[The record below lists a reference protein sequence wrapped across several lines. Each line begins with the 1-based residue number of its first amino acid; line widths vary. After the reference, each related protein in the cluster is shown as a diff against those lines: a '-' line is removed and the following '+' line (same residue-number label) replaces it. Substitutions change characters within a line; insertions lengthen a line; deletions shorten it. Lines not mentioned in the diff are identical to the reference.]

1 MTIAIIILSI
11 GLIAA
16 IAAIFAT
23 RKTIETKAEE
33 ISRLSAEIARLSAEN
48 GRLTGESAAFAGIRG
63 DLEASVT
70 RLQGQID
77 DLRRSEA
84 EAVSEKV
91 RLTERNEALLREN
104 ERIQKEQARMEAEL
118 EERFRNLAAKV
129 LVSNSEALREQNRTG
144 LAEVL
149 APMREN
155 LEQFRTAFTERYDKE
170 SAERFSLGERVR
182 ELVQLNQ
189 TIGLETRKLSDALRG
204 NSKVQ
209 GDWGEMIL
217 DNILERSGFR
227 RGYEYMVQESVT
239 DSDGHRLRPDVVINY
254 TEGRKLIIDSKVSI
268 QDYLRMVNAESDDQR
283 DRFARSHLASVKKHI
298 AELKGKS
305 YQDVVGDE
313 RVDFVLMFIPHEGA
327 FLAAMKLDES
337 LWQTAFDS
345 RVLVISPTHLMSVI
359 RLVEQVWRH
368 DKQNRNAL
376 EIARQAGLM
385 LDKFNGFLAD
395 MERIEKSLGAAGDA
409 CRNAFAK
416 LSTGPGNLI
425 GKAKSLTS
433 LGAKAKK
440 ALPERFVRE
449 IDADTEA
456 EESENTEENA

>member
-1 MTIAIIILSI
+1 MTIALIILSVV
-11 GLIAA
+11 LVAA
-16 IAAIFAT
+16 VVVAGRLAGERSAFART
-23 RKTIETKAEE
+23 RHDLETTVADLQTRIEALRQSESKAQ
-33 ISRLSAEIARLSAEN
+33 SEIARLA
-48 GRLTGESAAFAGIRG
+48 
-63 DLEASVT
+63 
-70 RLQGQID
+70 
-77 DLRRSEA
+77 
-84 EAVSEKV
+84 
-91 RLTERNEALLREN
+91 ERNDALVREN
-104 ERIQKEQARMEAEL
+104 DRIQQDHARMEAQF
-118 EERFRNLAAKV
+118 EERFRDLAAKV
-129 LVSNSEALREQNRTG
+129 LVSNSEMLREQNRTG
-144 LAEVL
+144 LSEVL
-149 APMREN
+149 APLKAN
-155 LEQFRTAFTERYDKE
+155 IEQFKADFTQRYDKE

-239 DSDGHRLRPDVVINY
+239 DDEGHRLRPDVVINY
-254 TEGRKLIIDSKVSI
+254 TSGRKLIIDSKVSI
-268 QDYLRMVNAESDDQR
+268 QDYLRMVNAESDDLR

-298 AELKGKS
+298 SELKGKS
-305 YQDVVGDE
+305 YQDVVGDD

-327 FLAAMKLDES
+327 FLSAMKLDET

-345 RVLVISPTHLMSVI
+345 RVLIISPTHLMSVI

-395 MERIEKSLGAAGDA
+395 MEKIEKSLGAAGDA
-409 CRNAFAK
+409 CRSAFAK
-416 LSTGPGNLI
+416 LSSGPGNLI
-425 GKAKSLTS
+425 GKARSITA

-440 ALPERFVRE
+440 ALPERFVAE
-449 IDADTEA
+449 IEPGTDNDAEDPGI
-456 EESENTEENA
+456 TEEND

>member
-1 MTIAIIILSI
+1 MLPECLLNQANISKMTVIVILA
-11 GLIAA
+11 LLLVAA
-16 IAAIFAT
+16 LVFALRAMRRESALDAENRALKAVNTTMEASVHSLKSDLDAARDDA
-23 RKTIETKAEE
+23 RQALLARE
-33 ISRLSAEIARLSAEN
+33 RLSAEC
-48 GRLTGESAAFAGIRG
+48 AA
-63 DLEASVT
+63 L
-70 RLQGQID
+70 
-77 DLRRSEA
+77 
-84 EAVSEKV
+84 
-91 RLTERNEALLREN
+91 
-104 ERIQKEQARMEAEL
+104 QKERERAVKEYARRDAEL
-118 EERFRNLAAKV
+118 EERFRSLAAKV
-129 LVSNSEALREQNRTG
+129 LVSNSESLREQNRSG

-155 LEQFRTAFTERYDKE
+155 LEQFRKTFTERYDRE
-170 SAERFSLGERVR
+170 ATERFSLSERVR
-182 ELVQLNQ
+182 ELMQLNHA
-189 TIGLETRKLSDALRG
+189 IGLETRKLTDALRG

-239 DSDGHRLRPDVVINY
+239 DADGRRLRPDVVINY

-268 QDYLRMVNAESDDQR
+268 QDYLRMVNAETEEQR
-283 DRFARSHLASVKKHI
+283 AQYAKAHINSVKKHI
-298 AELKGKS
+298 GELKGKS
-305 YQDVVGDE
+305 YQDVVGTD

-337 LWQTAFDS
+337 LWQTAFDN

-395 MERIEKSLGAAGDA
+395 IEKVEKTLGGAGEALSAAIS
-409 CRNAFAK
+409 K
-416 LSTGPGNLI
+416 LHTGPGNLI
-425 GKAKSLTS
+425 GKAKALST

-440 ALPERFVRE
+440 GLPERFVQNE
-449 IDADTEA
+449 DTDTPET
-456 EESENTEENA
+456 ENE

>member
-1 MTIAIIILSI
+1 MIIALTILSI
-11 GLIAA
+11 ALIAA
-16 IAAIFAT
+16 IFSG
-23 RKTIETKAEE
+23 RKSAEAKAEE
-33 ISRLSAEIARLSAEN
+33 IRQLSAEN
-48 GRLTGESAAFAGIRG
+48 GRLVGESAAFDKTRR
-63 DLEASVT
+63 DLETAIE
-70 RLQGQID
+70 RLQAQID
-77 DLRRSEA
+77 SLRMSEA

-91 RLTERNEALLREN
+91 RLAERNDALNKEN
-104 ERIQKEQARMEAEL
+104 ERIQKEQQRLEAEL

-182 ELVQLNQ
+182 ELVQLNH
-189 TIGLETRKLSDALRG
+189 TIGLETRRLSDALRG

-227 RGYEYMVQESVT
+227 RGYEYIVQESVT
-239 DSDGHRLRPDVVINY
+239 DDEGHRLRPDVVINY

-268 QDYLRMVNAESDDQR
+268 QDYLRMVNAESDEQR
-283 DRFARSHLASVKKHI
+283 DRFARSHLASVRKHI
-298 AELKGKS
+298 AELKNKS

-327 FLAAMKLDES
+327 FLAAMKLDEN

-409 CRNAFAK
+409 YRNAFAK

-440 ALPERFVRE
+440 ALPEHFVRE
-449 IDADTEA
+449 IDADTETDN
-456 EESENTEENA
+456 SDNPEENA

>member
-1 MTIAIIILSI
+1 MTIAVIILAVALVAAVAA
-11 GLIAA
+11 LIA
-16 IAAIFAT
+16 
-23 RKTIETKAEE
+23 
-33 ISRLSAEIARLSAEN
+33 SRRSADARAAEIAALSAEN
-48 GRLTGESAAFAGIRG
+48 GRLNGENAAFAQVRR
-63 DLEASVT
+63 DLEASVAQ
-70 RLQGQID
+70 LNGQIEV
-77 DLRRSEA
+77 LRRSEA
-84 EAVSEKV
+84 EANGEKV
-91 RLTERNEALLREN
+91 RLAERTEALMREN
-104 ERIQKEQARMEAEL
+104 ERIQKEHARLESEL

-155 LEQFRTAFTERYDKE
+155 LEQFRAAFTERYDKE

-227 RGYEYMVQESVT
+227 RGYEYMVQESVVDT
-239 DSDGHRLRPDVVINY
+239 EGHRLRPDVVINY

-268 QDYLRMVNAESDDQR
+268 QDYLRMVDAESDDLR
-283 DRFARSHLASVKKHI
+283 ERYARSHLASVKKHL

-305 YQDVVGDE
+305 YQDVIGDE

-327 FLAAMKLDES
+327 FLAAMKLDDS

-385 LDKFNGFLAD
+385 LDKFNGFLSD
-395 MERIEKSLGAAGDA
+395 MEKIEKSLGAAGEA
-409 CRNAFAK
+409 CRSAFAK
-416 LSTGPGNLI
+416 LSSGPGNLV
-425 GKAKSLTS
+425 GKARALTA

-440 ALPERFVRE
+440 ALPERFINE
-449 IDADTEA
+449 CADTA
-456 EESENTEENA
+456 EEEPENTEENA

>member
-1 MTIAIIILSI
+1 MTIALIILSVV
-11 GLIAA
+11 LVAA
-16 IAAIFAT
+16 VIVAGRLAGERSAFART
-23 RKTIETKAEE
+23 RHDLETTVADLQTRIEALRQSESKAQ
-33 ISRLSAEIARLSAEN
+33 SEIARLA
-48 GRLTGESAAFAGIRG
+48 
-63 DLEASVT
+63 
-70 RLQGQID
+70 
-77 DLRRSEA
+77 
-84 EAVSEKV
+84 
-91 RLTERNEALLREN
+91 ERNDALVREN
-104 ERIQKEQARMEAEL
+104 DRIQQDHARMEAQL
-118 EERFRNLAAKV
+118 EERFRDLAAKV
-129 LVSNSEALREQNRTG
+129 LVSNSEMLREQNRTG
-144 LAEVL
+144 LSEVL
-149 APMREN
+149 APLKAN
-155 LEQFRTAFTERYDKE
+155 IEQFKADFTQRYDKE

-239 DSDGHRLRPDVVINY
+239 DDEGHRLRPDVVINY
-254 TEGRKLIIDSKVSI
+254 TSGRKLIIDSKVSI
-268 QDYLRMVNAESDDQR
+268 QDYLRMVNAESDDLR

-298 AELKGKS
+298 SELKGKS
-305 YQDVVGDE
+305 YQDVVGDD

-327 FLAAMKLDES
+327 FLAAMKLDET

-345 RVLVISPTHLMSVI
+345 RVLIISPTHLMSVI

-395 MERIEKSLGAAGDA
+395 MEKIEKSLGAAGDA
-409 CRNAFAK
+409 CRSAFAK
-416 LSTGPGNLI
+416 LSSGPGNLI
-425 GKAKSLTS
+425 GKARSITA

-440 ALPERFVRE
+440 ALPERFVAE
-449 IDADTEA
+449 IETDADNDADNDA
-456 EESENTEENA
+456 EDPGITEEND

>member
-1 MTIAIIILSI
+1 MTIALIILSVV
-11 GLIAA
+11 LVAA
-16 IAAIFAT
+16 VVVAGRLAGERSAFART
-23 RKTIETKAEE
+23 RHDLETTVADLQTRIEALRQSESKAQ
-33 ISRLSAEIARLSAEN
+33 SEIARLA
-48 GRLTGESAAFAGIRG
+48 
-63 DLEASVT
+63 
-70 RLQGQID
+70 
-77 DLRRSEA
+77 
-84 EAVSEKV
+84 
-91 RLTERNEALLREN
+91 ERNDALVREN
-104 ERIQKEQARMEAEL
+104 DRIQQDHARMEAQL
-118 EERFRNLAAKV
+118 EERFRDLAAKV
-129 LVSNSEALREQNRTG
+129 LVSNSEMLREQNRTG
-144 LAEVL
+144 LSEVL
-149 APMREN
+149 APLKAN
-155 LEQFRTAFTERYDKE
+155 IEQFKADFTQRYDKE

-239 DSDGHRLRPDVVINY
+239 DDEGHRLRPDVVINY
-254 TEGRKLIIDSKVSI
+254 TSGRKLIIDSKVSI
-268 QDYLRMVNAESDDQR
+268 QDYLRMVNAESDDLR

-298 AELKGKS
+298 SELKGKS
-305 YQDVVGDE
+305 YQDVVGDD

-327 FLAAMKLDES
+327 FLAAMKLDET

-345 RVLVISPTHLMSVI
+345 RVLIISPTHLMSVI

-395 MERIEKSLGAAGDA
+395 MEKIEKSLGAAGDA
-409 CRNAFAK
+409 CRSAFAK
-416 LSTGPGNLI
+416 LSSGPGNLI
-425 GKAKSLTS
+425 GKARSITA

-440 ALPERFVRE
+440 ALPERFVAE
-449 IDADTEA
+449 IEPGADNDADDPEI
-456 EESENTEENA
+456 TEEND

>member
-1 MTIAIIILSI
+1 MTIALILLSVV
-11 GLIAA
+11 LVAA
-16 IAAIFAT
+16 VIVAGRLAGERSAFART
-23 RKTIETKAEE
+23 RHDLETTVADLQTRIEALRQSESKAQ
-33 ISRLSAEIARLSAEN
+33 SEIARLA
-48 GRLTGESAAFAGIRG
+48 
-63 DLEASVT
+63 
-70 RLQGQID
+70 
-77 DLRRSEA
+77 
-84 EAVSEKV
+84 
-91 RLTERNEALLREN
+91 ERNDALVREN
-104 ERIQKEQARMEAEL
+104 DRIQQDHARMEAQL
-118 EERFRNLAAKV
+118 EERFRDLAAKV
-129 LVSNSEALREQNRTG
+129 LVSNSEMLREQNRTG
-144 LAEVL
+144 LSEVL
-149 APMREN
+149 APLKAN
-155 LEQFRTAFTERYDKE
+155 IEQFKADFTQRYDKE

-239 DSDGHRLRPDVVINY
+239 DDEGHRLRPDVVINY
-254 TEGRKLIIDSKVSI
+254 TSGRKLIIDSKVSI
-268 QDYLRMVNAESDDQR
+268 QDYLRMVNAESDDLR

-298 AELKGKS
+298 SELKGKS
-305 YQDVVGDE
+305 YQDVVGDD

-327 FLAAMKLDES
+327 FLAAMKLDET

-345 RVLVISPTHLMSVI
+345 RVLIISPTHLMSVI

-395 MERIEKSLGAAGDA
+395 MEKIEKSLGAAGDA
-409 CRNAFAK
+409 CRSAFAK
-416 LSTGPGNLI
+416 LSSGPGNLI
-425 GKAKSLTS
+425 GKARSITA

-440 ALPERFVRE
+440 ALPERFVAE
-449 IDADTEA
+449 IEPGTDNDAEDPGI
-456 EESENTEENA
+456 TEEND

>member
-1 MTIAIIILSI
+1 MTIALIILSVV
-11 GLIAA
+11 LVAA
-16 IAAIFAT
+16 VIVAGRLAGERSAFART
-23 RKTIETKAEE
+23 RHDLETTVADLQTRIEALRQSESKAQ
-33 ISRLSAEIARLSAEN
+33 SEIARLA
-48 GRLTGESAAFAGIRG
+48 
-63 DLEASVT
+63 
-70 RLQGQID
+70 
-77 DLRRSEA
+77 
-84 EAVSEKV
+84 
-91 RLTERNEALLREN
+91 ERNDALVREN
-104 ERIQKEQARMEAEL
+104 DRIQQDHARMEAQL
-118 EERFRNLAAKV
+118 EERFRDLAAKV
-129 LVSNSEALREQNRTG
+129 LVSNSEMLREQNRTG
-144 LAEVL
+144 LSEVL
-149 APMREN
+149 APLKAN
-155 LEQFRTAFTERYDKE
+155 IEQFKADFTQRYDKE

-239 DSDGHRLRPDVVINY
+239 DDEGHRLRPDVVINY
-254 TEGRKLIIDSKVSI
+254 TSGRKLIIDSKVSI
-268 QDYLRMVNAESDDQR
+268 QDYLRMVNAESDDLR

-298 AELKGKS
+298 SELKGKS
-305 YQDVVGDE
+305 YQDVVGDD

-327 FLAAMKLDES
+327 FLAAMKLDET

-345 RVLVISPTHLMSVI
+345 RVLIISPTHLMSVI

-395 MERIEKSLGAAGDA
+395 MEKIEKSLGAAGDA
-409 CRNAFAK
+409 CRSAFAK
-416 LSTGPGNLI
+416 LSSGPGNLI
-425 GKAKSLTS
+425 GKARSITA

-440 ALPERFVRE
+440 ALPERFVAE
-449 IDADTEA
+449 IEPGADNEA
-456 EESENTEENA
+456 DDPEITEEND

>member
-1 MTIAIIILSI
+1 MTIALIILSVVLVTAVVVA
-11 GLIAA
+11 GRLAGERSA
-16 IAAIFAT
+16 FART
-23 RKTIETKAEE
+23 RHDLETTVADLQTRIEALRQSESKAQ
-33 ISRLSAEIARLSAEN
+33 SVIARLA
-48 GRLTGESAAFAGIRG
+48 
-63 DLEASVT
+63 
-70 RLQGQID
+70 
-77 DLRRSEA
+77 
-84 EAVSEKV
+84 
-91 RLTERNEALLREN
+91 ERNDALVREN
-104 ERIQKEQARMEAEL
+104 DRIQQDHARMEAQL
-118 EERFRNLAAKV
+118 EERFRDLAAKV
-129 LVSNSEALREQNRTG
+129 LVSNSEMLREQNRSG
-144 LAEVL
+144 LSEVL
-149 APMREN
+149 APLKAN
-155 LEQFRTAFTERYDKE
+155 IEQFKADFTQRYDKE

-239 DSDGHRLRPDVVINY
+239 DDEGHRLRPDVVINY
-254 TEGRKLIIDSKVSI
+254 TSGRKLIIDSKVSI
-268 QDYLRMVNAESDDQR
+268 QDYLRMVNAESDDLR

-298 AELKGKS
+298 SELKGKS
-305 YQDVVGDE
+305 YQDVVGDD

-327 FLAAMKLDES
+327 FLAAMKLDET

-345 RVLVISPTHLMSVI
+345 RVLIISPTHLMSVI

-395 MERIEKSLGAAGDA
+395 MEKIEKSLGAAGDA
-409 CRNAFAK
+409 CRSAFAK
-416 LSTGPGNLI
+416 LSSGPGNLI
-425 GKAKSLTS
+425 GKARSITA

-440 ALPERFVRE
+440 ALPERFVAE
-449 IDADTEA
+449 IEPGTDNDAEDPGI
-456 EESENTEENA
+456 TEEND

>member
-1 MTIAIIILSI
+1 MTIALIILSVV
-11 GLIAA
+11 LVAA
-16 IAAIFAT
+16 VIVAGRLAGERSAFART
-23 RKTIETKAEE
+23 RHDLETTVADLQTRIEALRQSESKAQ
-33 ISRLSAEIARLSAEN
+33 SEIARLA
-48 GRLTGESAAFAGIRG
+48 
-63 DLEASVT
+63 
-70 RLQGQID
+70 
-77 DLRRSEA
+77 
-84 EAVSEKV
+84 
-91 RLTERNEALLREN
+91 ERNDALVREN
-104 ERIQKEQARMEAEL
+104 DRIQQDHARMEAQL
-118 EERFRNLAAKV
+118 EERFRDLAAKV
-129 LVSNSEALREQNRTG
+129 LVSNSEMLREQNRTG
-144 LAEVL
+144 LSEVL
-149 APMREN
+149 APLKAN
-155 LEQFRTAFTERYDKE
+155 IEQFKADFTQRYDKE

-239 DSDGHRLRPDVVINY
+239 DDEGHRLRPDVVINY
-254 TEGRKLIIDSKVSI
+254 TSGRKLIIDSKVSI
-268 QDYLRMVNAESDDQR
+268 QDYLRMVNAESDDLR

-298 AELKGKS
+298 SELKGKS
-305 YQDVVGDE
+305 YQDVVGDD

-327 FLAAMKLDES
+327 FLAAMKLDET

-345 RVLVISPTHLMSVI
+345 RVLIISPTHLMSVI

-395 MERIEKSLGAAGDA
+395 MEKIEKSLGAAGDA
-409 CRNAFAK
+409 CRSAFAK
-416 LSTGPGNLI
+416 LSSGPGNLI
-425 GKAKSLTS
+425 GKARSITA

-440 ALPERFVRE
+440 ALPERFVAE
-449 IDADTEA
+449 IEPGTDNDAEDPGI
-456 EESENTEENA
+456 TEEND

>member
-1 MTIAIIILSI
+1 MTIALIILSVV
-11 GLIAA
+11 LVAA
-16 IAAIFAT
+16 VIVAGRLAGERSTFART
-23 RKTIETKAEE
+23 RHDLETTVADLQTRIEALRQSESKAQ
-33 ISRLSAEIARLSAEN
+33 SEIARLA
-48 GRLTGESAAFAGIRG
+48 
-63 DLEASVT
+63 
-70 RLQGQID
+70 
-77 DLRRSEA
+77 
-84 EAVSEKV
+84 
-91 RLTERNEALLREN
+91 ERNDALVREN
-104 ERIQKEQARMEAEL
+104 DRIQQDHARMEAQL
-118 EERFRNLAAKV
+118 EERFRDLAAKV
-129 LVSNSEALREQNRTG
+129 LVSNSEMLREQNRTG
-144 LAEVL
+144 LSEVL
-149 APMREN
+149 APLKAN
-155 LEQFRTAFTERYDKE
+155 IEQFKADFTQRYDKE

-239 DSDGHRLRPDVVINY
+239 DDEGHRLRPDVVINY
-254 TEGRKLIIDSKVSI
+254 TSGRKLIIDSKVSI
-268 QDYLRMVNAESDDQR
+268 QDYLRMVNAESDDLR

-298 AELKGKS
+298 SELKGKS
-305 YQDVVGDE
+305 YQDVVGDD

-327 FLAAMKLDES
+327 FLAAMKLDET

-345 RVLVISPTHLMSVI
+345 RVLIISPTHLMSVI

-395 MERIEKSLGAAGDA
+395 MEKIEKSLGAAGDA
-409 CRNAFAK
+409 CRSAFAK
-416 LSTGPGNLI
+416 LSSGPGNLI
-425 GKAKSLTS
+425 GKARSITA

-440 ALPERFVRE
+440 ALPERFVAE
-449 IDADTEA
+449 IEPGTDNDAEDPGI
-456 EESENTEENA
+456 TEEND

>member
-1 MTIAIIILSI
+1 MTIALIILSVV
-11 GLIAA
+11 LVAAVVIAGRLA
-16 IAAIFAT
+16 GERSAFDRT
-23 RKTIETKAEE
+23 RHDLETTVADLQTRIEVLRQSESKAM
-33 ISRLSAEIARLSAEN
+33 SEIARLA
-48 GRLTGESAAFAGIRG
+48 
-63 DLEASVT
+63 
-70 RLQGQID
+70 
-77 DLRRSEA
+77 
-84 EAVSEKV
+84 
-91 RLTERNEALLREN
+91 ERNDALVREN
-104 ERIQKEQARMEAEL
+104 DRIQQDHARMEAQL
-118 EERFRNLAAKV
+118 EERFRDLAAKV
-129 LVSNSEALREQNRTG
+129 LVSNSEMLREQNRTG
-144 LAEVL
+144 LSEVL
-149 APMREN
+149 APLKAN
-155 LEQFRTAFTERYDKE
+155 IEQFKADFTQRYDKE

-227 RGYEYMVQESVT
+227 RGYEYMVQESIT
-239 DSDGHRLRPDVVINY
+239 DDEGHRLRPDVVINY
-254 TEGRKLIIDSKVSI
+254 TSGRKLIIDSKVSI
-268 QDYLRMVNAESDDQR
+268 QDYLRMVNAESDDLR

-298 AELKGKS
+298 SELKGKS
-305 YQDVVGDE
+305 YQDVVGDD

-327 FLAAMKLDES
+327 FLAAMKLDET

-345 RVLVISPTHLMSVI
+345 RVLIISPTHLMSVI

-385 LDKFNGFLAD
+385 LDKFNGFLTD
-395 MERIEKSLGAAGDA
+395 MEKIEKSLGAAGDA
-409 CRNAFAK
+409 CRAAFAK

-425 GKAKSLTS
+425 GKARSITA

-440 ALPERFVRE
+440 ALPERFVAE
-449 IDADTEA
+449 IEPDADNDA
-456 EESENTEENA
+456 EDPGITEEND

>member
-1 MTIAIIILSI
+1 MTIALIILSVVLVTAVVVA
-11 GLIAA
+11 GRLAGERSA
-16 IAAIFAT
+16 FART
-23 RKTIETKAEE
+23 RHDLETTVADLQTRIEALRQSESKAQ
-33 ISRLSAEIARLSAEN
+33 SEIARLA
-48 GRLTGESAAFAGIRG
+48 
-63 DLEASVT
+63 
-70 RLQGQID
+70 
-77 DLRRSEA
+77 
-84 EAVSEKV
+84 
-91 RLTERNEALLREN
+91 ERNDALVREN
-104 ERIQKEQARMEAEL
+104 DRIQQDHARMEAQL
-118 EERFRNLAAKV
+118 EERFRDLAAKV
-129 LVSNSEALREQNRTG
+129 LVSNSEMLREQNRSG
-144 LAEVL
+144 LSEVL
-149 APMREN
+149 APLKAN
-155 LEQFRTAFTERYDKE
+155 IEQFKADFTQRYDKE

-239 DSDGHRLRPDVVINY
+239 DDEGHRLRPDVVINY
-254 TEGRKLIIDSKVSI
+254 TSGRKLIIDSKVSI
-268 QDYLRMVNAESDDQR
+268 QDYLRMVNAESDDLR

-298 AELKGKS
+298 SELKGKS
-305 YQDVVGDE
+305 YQDVVGDD

-327 FLAAMKLDES
+327 FLAAMKLDET

-345 RVLVISPTHLMSVI
+345 RVLIISPTHLMSVI

-395 MERIEKSLGAAGDA
+395 MEKIEKSLGAAGDA
-409 CRNAFAK
+409 CRSAFAK
-416 LSTGPGNLI
+416 LSSGPGNLI
-425 GKAKSLTS
+425 GKARSITA

-440 ALPERFVRE
+440 ALPERFVAE
-449 IDADTEA
+449 IEPGTDNDAEDPGI
-456 EESENTEENA
+456 TEEND

>member
-1 MTIAIIILSI
+1 MTIALIILSVV
-11 GLIAA
+11 LVAA
-16 IAAIFAT
+16 VVVAGRLAGERSAFART
-23 RKTIETKAEE
+23 RHDLETTVADLQTRIEALRQSESKAQ
-33 ISRLSAEIARLSAEN
+33 SEIARLA
-48 GRLTGESAAFAGIRG
+48 
-63 DLEASVT
+63 
-70 RLQGQID
+70 
-77 DLRRSEA
+77 
-84 EAVSEKV
+84 
-91 RLTERNEALLREN
+91 ERNDALVREN
-104 ERIQKEQARMEAEL
+104 DRIQQDHARMEAQL
-118 EERFRNLAAKV
+118 EERFRDLAAKV
-129 LVSNSEALREQNRTG
+129 LVSNSEMLREQNRTG
-144 LAEVL
+144 LSEVL
-149 APMREN
+149 APLKAN
-155 LEQFRTAFTERYDKE
+155 IEQFKADFTQRYDKE

-239 DSDGHRLRPDVVINY
+239 DDEGHRLRPDVVINY
-254 TEGRKLIIDSKVSI
+254 TSGRKLIIDSKVSI
-268 QDYLRMVNAESDDQR
+268 QDYLRMVNAESDDLR

-298 AELKGKS
+298 SELKGKS
-305 YQDVVGDE
+305 YQDVVGDD

-327 FLAAMKLDES
+327 FLAAMKLDET

-345 RVLVISPTHLMSVI
+345 RVLIISPTHLMSVI

-395 MERIEKSLGAAGDA
+395 MEKIEKSLGAAGDA
-409 CRNAFAK
+409 CRSAFAK
-416 LSTGPGNLI
+416 LSSGPGNLI
-425 GKAKSLTS
+425 GKARSITA

-440 ALPERFVRE
+440 ALPERFVAE
-449 IDADTEA
+449 IEPGADNEA
-456 EESENTEENA
+456 DDPGITEEND

>member
-1 MTIAIIILSI
+1 MTIALIILSVV
-11 GLIAA
+11 LVAA
-16 IAAIFAT
+16 VIVAGRLAGERSAFART
-23 RKTIETKAEE
+23 RHDLETTVADLQTRIEALRQSESKAQ
-33 ISRLSAEIARLSAEN
+33 SEIARLA
-48 GRLTGESAAFAGIRG
+48 
-63 DLEASVT
+63 
-70 RLQGQID
+70 
-77 DLRRSEA
+77 
-84 EAVSEKV
+84 
-91 RLTERNEALLREN
+91 ERNDALVREN
-104 ERIQKEQARMEAEL
+104 DRIQQDHARMEAQL
-118 EERFRNLAAKV
+118 EERFRDLAAKV
-129 LVSNSEALREQNRTG
+129 LVSNSEMLREQNRTG
-144 LAEVL
+144 LSEVL
-149 APMREN
+149 APLKAN
-155 LEQFRTAFTERYDKE
+155 IEQFKADFTQRYDKE

-239 DSDGHRLRPDVVINY
+239 DDEGHRLRPDVVINY
-254 TEGRKLIIDSKVSI
+254 TSGRKLIIDSKVSI
-268 QDYLRMVNAESDDQR
+268 QDYLRMVNAESDDLR

-298 AELKGKS
+298 SELKGKS
-305 YQDVVGDE
+305 YQDVVGDD

-327 FLAAMKLDES
+327 FLAAMKLDET

-345 RVLVISPTHLMSVI
+345 RVLIISPTHLMSVI

-395 MERIEKSLGAAGDA
+395 MEKIEKSLGAAGDP
-409 CRNAFAK
+409 CRSAFAK
-416 LSTGPGNLI
+416 LSSGPGNLI
-425 GKAKSLTS
+425 GKARSITA

-440 ALPERFVRE
+440 ALPERFVAE
-449 IDADTEA
+449 IEPGTDNDAEDPGI
-456 EESENTEENA
+456 TEEND

>member
-1 MTIAIIILSI
+1 MTIAIIILSAA
-11 GLIAA
+11 LIAA
-16 IAAIFAT
+16 LALIFASRRNIDT
-23 RKTIETKAEE
+23 KT
-33 ISRLSAEIARLSAEN
+33 AEIARLAAEN
-48 GRLTGESAAFAGIRG
+48 GRLAGESAAFAGIRTG
-63 DLEASVT
+63 LEAEAG
-70 RLQGQID
+70 RLRSQIEE
-77 DLRRSEA
+77 LRRSEA
-84 EAVSEKV
+84 EAVSEMV
-91 RLTERNEALLREN
+91 RQTERNDALMREN
-104 ERIQKEQARMEAEL
+104 ARILQEQARLETEL
-118 EERFRNLAAKV
+118 EDRFRNLAAKV
-129 LVSNSEALREQNRTG
+129 LVSNSETLREQNRTG

-155 LEQFRTAFTERYDKE
+155 LEQFRAAFTERYDKE

-182 ELVQLNQ
+182 ELVQLNR

-239 DSDGHRLRPDVVINY
+239 DAEGHRLRPDVVINY

-268 QDYLRMVNAESDDQR
+268 QDYLSMVNADTDDQR
-283 DRFARSHLASVKKHI
+283 DRFARSHLTSVKKHI

-395 MERIEKSLGAAGDA
+395 MERIEKSVTAAGDA
-409 CRNAFAK
+409 CRNALAK

-425 GKAKSLTS
+425 GKVKSITS

-440 ALPERFVRE
+440 ALPERFIRE
-449 IDADTEA
+449 TDDSSDVDD
-456 EESENTEENA
+456 SENIEENA

>member
-1 MTIAIIILSI
+1 MTIALIILSVV
-11 GLIAA
+11 LVAA
-16 IAAIFAT
+16 VVVAGRLAGERSAFART
-23 RKTIETKAEE
+23 RHDLETTVADLQTRIEALRQSESKAQ
-33 ISRLSAEIARLSAEN
+33 SEIARLA
-48 GRLTGESAAFAGIRG
+48 
-63 DLEASVT
+63 
-70 RLQGQID
+70 
-77 DLRRSEA
+77 
-84 EAVSEKV
+84 
-91 RLTERNEALLREN
+91 ERNDALVREN
-104 ERIQKEQARMEAEL
+104 DRIQQDHARMEAQL
-118 EERFRNLAAKV
+118 EERFRDLAAKV
-129 LVSNSEALREQNRTG
+129 LVSNSEMLREQNRTG
-144 LAEVL
+144 LSEVL
-149 APMREN
+149 APLKAN
-155 LEQFRTAFTERYDKE
+155 IEQFKADFTQRYDKE

-239 DSDGHRLRPDVVINY
+239 DDEGHRLRPDVVINY
-254 TEGRKLIIDSKVSI
+254 TSGRKLIIDSKVSI
-268 QDYLRMVNAESDDQR
+268 QDYLRMVNAESDDLR

-298 AELKGKS
+298 SELKGKS
-305 YQDVVGDE
+305 YQDVVGDD

-327 FLAAMKLDES
+327 FLAAMKLDET

-345 RVLVISPTHLMSVI
+345 RVLIISPTHLMSVI

-395 MERIEKSLGAAGDA
+395 MEKIEKSLGAAGDA
-409 CRNAFAK
+409 CRSAFAK
-416 LSTGPGNLI
+416 LSSGPGNLI
-425 GKAKSLTS
+425 GKARSITA

-440 ALPERFVRE
+440 ALPERFVAE
-449 IDADTEA
+449 IEPGTDNDAEDPGI
-456 EESENTEENA
+456 TEEND

>member
-1 MTIAIIILSI
+1 MTIALIILSVV
-11 GLIAA
+11 LVAA
-16 IAAIFAT
+16 VVVAGRLAGERSAFART
-23 RKTIETKAEE
+23 RHDLETTVADLQTRIEALRQSESKAQ
-33 ISRLSAEIARLSAEN
+33 SEIARLA
-48 GRLTGESAAFAGIRG
+48 
-63 DLEASVT
+63 
-70 RLQGQID
+70 
-77 DLRRSEA
+77 
-84 EAVSEKV
+84 
-91 RLTERNEALLREN
+91 ERNDALVREN
-104 ERIQKEQARMEAEL
+104 DRIQQDHARMEAQL
-118 EERFRNLAAKV
+118 EERFRDLAAKV
-129 LVSNSEALREQNRTG
+129 LVSNSEMLREQNRTG
-144 LAEVL
+144 LSEVL
-149 APMREN
+149 APLKAN
-155 LEQFRTAFTERYDKE
+155 IEQFKADFTQRYDKE

-239 DSDGHRLRPDVVINY
+239 DDEGHRLRPDVVINY
-254 TEGRKLIIDSKVSI
+254 TSGRKLIIDSKVSI
-268 QDYLRMVNAESDDQR
+268 QDYLRMVNAESDDLR

-298 AELKGKS
+298 SELKGKS
-305 YQDVVGDE
+305 YQDVVGDD

-327 FLAAMKLDES
+327 FLAAMKLDET

-345 RVLVISPTHLMSVI
+345 RVLIISPTHLMSVI

-395 MERIEKSLGAAGDA
+395 MEKIEKSLGAAGDA
-409 CRNAFAK
+409 CRSAFAK
-416 LSTGPGNLI
+416 LSSGPGNLI
-425 GKAKSLTS
+425 GKARSITA

-440 ALPERFVRE
+440 ALPERFVAE
-449 IDADTEA
+449 IESGTDNDAEDPGI
-456 EESENTEENA
+456 TEEND

>member
-1 MTIAIIILSI
+1 MTIALIILSVV
-11 GLIAA
+11 LVAA
-16 IAAIFAT
+16 VVVAGRLAGERSAFART
-23 RKTIETKAEE
+23 RHDLETTVADLQTRIEALRQSESKAQ
-33 ISRLSAEIARLSAEN
+33 SEIARLA
-48 GRLTGESAAFAGIRG
+48 
-63 DLEASVT
+63 
-70 RLQGQID
+70 
-77 DLRRSEA
+77 
-84 EAVSEKV
+84 
-91 RLTERNEALLREN
+91 ERNDALVREN
-104 ERIQKEQARMEAEL
+104 DRIQQDHARMEAQL
-118 EERFRNLAAKV
+118 EERFRDLAAKV
-129 LVSNSEALREQNRTG
+129 LVSNSEMLREQNRTG
-144 LAEVL
+144 LSEVL
-149 APMREN
+149 APLKAN
-155 LEQFRTAFTERYDKE
+155 IEQFKADFTQRYDKE

-204 NSKVQ
+204 NSKMQ

-239 DSDGHRLRPDVVINY
+239 DDEGHRLRPDVVINY
-254 TEGRKLIIDSKVSI
+254 TSGRKLIIDSKVSI
-268 QDYLRMVNAESDDQR
+268 QDYLRMVNAESDDLR

-298 AELKGKS
+298 SELKGKS
-305 YQDVVGDE
+305 YQDVVGDD

-327 FLAAMKLDES
+327 FLAAMKLDET

-345 RVLVISPTHLMSVI
+345 RVLIISPTHLMSVI

-395 MERIEKSLGAAGDA
+395 MEKIEKSLGAAGDA
-409 CRNAFAK
+409 CRSAFAK
-416 LSTGPGNLI
+416 LSSGPGNLI
-425 GKAKSLTS
+425 GKARSITA

-440 ALPERFVRE
+440 ALPERFVAE
-449 IDADTEA
+449 IEPGTDNDAEDPGI
-456 EESENTEENA
+456 TEEND

>member
-1 MTIAIIILSI
+1 MIIAIITLSI
-11 GLIAA
+11 ALIAA
-16 IAAIFAT
+16 IAIVLGG
-23 RKTIETKAEE
+23 RKSTEAKT
-33 ISRLSAEIARLSAEN
+33 AEIARLSAEN
-48 GRLTGESAAFAGIRG
+48 GRLTGENAAFAKIRQ
-63 DLEASVT
+63 DLEASMA
-70 RLQGQID
+70 RLQTQIEE
-77 DLRRSEA
+77 LRRSEA

-91 RLTERNEALLREN
+91 RLAERNEALVREN
-104 ERIQKEQARMEAEL
+104 ERIQKEQARLEAEL

-129 LVSNSEALREQNRTG
+129 LVSNSEVLREQNRTG

-227 RGYEYMVQESVT
+227 RGYEYLVQESVT
-239 DSDGHRLRPDVVINY
+239 DAEGHRLRPDVVINY
-254 TEGRKLIIDSKVSI
+254 TEGRKRIIDSKGSI

-368 DKQNRNAL
+368 AKQNRNAL

-409 CRNAFAK
+409 CRNA
-416 LSTGPGNLI
+416 
-425 GKAKSLTS
+425 
-433 LGAKAKK
+433 
-440 ALPERFVRE
+440 
-449 IDADTEA
+449 
-456 EESENTEENA
+456 

>member
-1 MTIAIIILSI
+1 MTIALIILSVVLVAAVVVA
-11 GLIAA
+11 GRLAGERSAFARTRHDLETTIADLQ
-16 IAAIFAT
+16 T
-23 RKTIETKAEE
+23 RIEALRQSESKAQ
-33 ISRLSAEIARLSAEN
+33 SEIARLA
-48 GRLTGESAAFAGIRG
+48 
-63 DLEASVT
+63 
-70 RLQGQID
+70 
-77 DLRRSEA
+77 
-84 EAVSEKV
+84 
-91 RLTERNEALLREN
+91 ERNDALAREN
-104 ERIQKEQARMEAEL
+104 DRIQQDHARMEAQL
-118 EERFRNLAAKV
+118 EERFRDLAAKV
-129 LVSNSEALREQNRTG
+129 LVSNSEMLREQNRTG
-144 LAEVL
+144 LSEVL
-149 APMREN
+149 APLKAN
-155 LEQFRTAFTERYDKE
+155 IEQFKADFTQRYDKE

-239 DSDGHRLRPDVVINY
+239 DDEGHRLRPDVVINY
-254 TEGRKLIIDSKVSI
+254 TSGRKLIIDSKVSI
-268 QDYLRMVNAESDDQR
+268 QDYLRMVNAESDDLR

-298 AELKGKS
+298 SELKGKS
-305 YQDVVGDE
+305 YQDVVGDD

-327 FLAAMKLDES
+327 FLAAMKLDET

-345 RVLVISPTHLMSVI
+345 RVLIISPTHLMSVI

-395 MERIEKSLGAAGDA
+395 MEKIEKSLGAAGDA
-409 CRNAFAK
+409 CRSAFAK
-416 LSTGPGNLI
+416 LSSGPGNLI
-425 GKAKSLTS
+425 GKARSITA

-440 ALPERFVRE
+440 ALPERFVAE
-449 IDADTEA
+449 IEPGTDNDAEDPGI
-456 EESENTEENA
+456 TEEND

>member
-1 MTIAIIILSI
+1 MTIALIILSVV
-11 GLIAA
+11 LVAA
-16 IAAIFAT
+16 VVVAGRLAGERSAFART
-23 RKTIETKAEE
+23 RHDLETTVADLQTRIEALRQSESKAQ
-33 ISRLSAEIARLSAEN
+33 SEIARLA
-48 GRLTGESAAFAGIRG
+48 
-63 DLEASVT
+63 
-70 RLQGQID
+70 
-77 DLRRSEA
+77 
-84 EAVSEKV
+84 
-91 RLTERNEALLREN
+91 ERNDALAREN
-104 ERIQKEQARMEAEL
+104 DRIQQDHARMEAQL
-118 EERFRNLAAKV
+118 EERFRDLAAKV
-129 LVSNSEALREQNRTG
+129 LVSNSEMLREQNRTG
-144 LAEVL
+144 LSEVL
-149 APMREN
+149 APLKAN
-155 LEQFRTAFTERYDKE
+155 IEQFKADFTQRYDKE

-239 DSDGHRLRPDVVINY
+239 DDEGHRLRPDVVINY
-254 TEGRKLIIDSKVSI
+254 TSGRKLIIDSKVSI
-268 QDYLRMVNAESDDQR
+268 QDYLRMVNAESDDLR

-298 AELKGKS
+298 SELKGKS
-305 YQDVVGDE
+305 YQDVVGDD

-327 FLAAMKLDES
+327 FLAAMKLDET

-345 RVLVISPTHLMSVI
+345 RVLIISPTHLMSVI

-395 MERIEKSLGAAGDA
+395 MEKIEKSLGAAGDA
-409 CRNAFAK
+409 CRSAFAK
-416 LSTGPGNLI
+416 LSSGPGNLI
-425 GKAKSLTS
+425 GKARSITA

-440 ALPERFVRE
+440 ALPERFVAE
-449 IDADTEA
+449 IEPGTDNDAEDPGI
-456 EESENTEENA
+456 TEEND

>member
-1 MTIAIIILSI
+1 MTIALIILSVVLVTAVVVA
-11 GLIAA
+11 GRLAGERSA
-16 IAAIFAT
+16 FART
-23 RKTIETKAEE
+23 RHDLETTVADLQTRIEALRQSESKAQ
-33 ISRLSAEIARLSAEN
+33 SEIARLAERN
-48 GRLTGESAAFAGIRG
+48 
-63 DLEASVT
+63 
-70 RLQGQID
+70 D
-77 DLRRSEA
+77 DL
-84 EAVSEKV
+84 V
-91 RLTERNEALLREN
+91 REN
-104 ERIQKEQARMEAEL
+104 DRIQQDHARMEAQL
-118 EERFRNLAAKV
+118 EERFRDLAAKV
-129 LVSNSEALREQNRTG
+129 LVSNSEMLREQNRSG
-144 LAEVL
+144 LSEVL
-149 APMREN
+149 APLKAN
-155 LEQFRTAFTERYDKE
+155 IEQFKADFTQRYDKE

-239 DSDGHRLRPDVVINY
+239 DDEGHRLRPDVVINY
-254 TEGRKLIIDSKVSI
+254 TSGRKLIIDSKVSI
-268 QDYLRMVNAESDDQR
+268 QDYLRMVNAESDDLR

-298 AELKGKS
+298 SELKGKS
-305 YQDVVGDE
+305 YQDVVGDD

-327 FLAAMKLDES
+327 FLAAMKLDET

-345 RVLVISPTHLMSVI
+345 RVLIISPTHLMSVI

-395 MERIEKSLGAAGDA
+395 MEKIEKSLGAAGDA
-409 CRNAFAK
+409 CRSAFAK
-416 LSTGPGNLI
+416 LSSGPGNLI
-425 GKAKSLTS
+425 GKARSITA

-440 ALPERFVRE
+440 ALPERFVAE
-449 IDADTEA
+449 IEPGTDNDAEDPGI
-456 EESENTEENA
+456 TEEND